1 VSKYGYQNGIQKYKC
16 ASCGKVFQGGKRL
29 IPSELW
35 LAYIE
40 GKQTYKQLSIK
51 YNCSIKTI
59 QRKIDSYVPPTN
71 SVFVS
76 VANILMDTTYFGR
89 KLGVM
94 VFKDSLS
101 KKILYKRYVKY
112 ETNQQYHEGI
122 IEISRRGIL
131 VQSIVCDGRKGLL
144 QLFEGIPIQMCQFH
158 QVQIVNRYLTRKP
171 KMPAAIELR
180 LLTLNLTKTSKA
192 LFTERLFQWQN
203 KWEDFLK
210 ERTIHPDTGKSYY
223 THKRLRSAWRSLR
236 RNIPWLFVYEDY
248 KELMIHNTTNAL
260 DGVFSDLKNKLRNHN
275 GLSMQRKKRLIDG
288 FFEA

>member
-1 VSKYGYQNGIQKYKC
+1 MSKYGYQNGIQKYKC

>member
-1 VSKYGYQNGIQKYKC
+1 MSKYGYQNGIQKYKC

-260 DGVFSDLKNKLRNHN
+260 DGVFSDLKIN
-275 GLSMQRKKRLIDG
+275 
-288 FFEA
+288 

>member
-1 VSKYGYQNGIQKYKC
+1 MSKYGYQNGIQKYKC

-248 KELMIHNTTNAL
+248 QELMIHNTTNAL

>member
-1 VSKYGYQNGIQKYKC
+1 MSKYGYQNGIQKYKC
-16 ASCGKVFQGGKRL
+16 TSCGKVFQGGKRL

-275 GLSMQRKKRLIDG
+275 GLSMQRKKRLIGG

>member
-1 VSKYGYQNGIQKYKC
+1 MSKYGYQNGIQKYKC

-101 KKILYKRYVKY
+101 KKILYKRYV
-112 ETNQQYHEGI
+112 G
-122 IEISRRGIL
+122 S
-131 VQSIVCDGRKGLL
+131 
-144 QLFEGIPIQMCQFH
+144 P
-158 QVQIVNRYLTRKP
+158 
-171 KMPAAIELR
+171 
-180 LLTLNLTKTSKA
+180 
-192 LFTERLFQWQN
+192 
-203 KWEDFLK
+203 
-210 ERTIHPDTGKSYY
+210 
-223 THKRLRSAWRSLR
+223 
-236 RNIPWLFVYEDY
+236 
-248 KELMIHNTTNAL
+248 
-260 DGVFSDLKNKLRNHN
+260 
-275 GLSMQRKKRLIDG
+275 
-288 FFEA
+288 